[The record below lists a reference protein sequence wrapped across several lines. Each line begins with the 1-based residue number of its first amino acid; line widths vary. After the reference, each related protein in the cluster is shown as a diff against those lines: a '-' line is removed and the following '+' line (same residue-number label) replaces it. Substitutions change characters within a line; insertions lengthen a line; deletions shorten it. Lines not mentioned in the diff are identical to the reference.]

1 MESTCDT
8 VLENE
13 GTLQSRSLSFDCT
26 CVRLD
31 KCIYDCKTQ
40 RLVTRFF
47 QFTSISKLGRVYD
60 TIGNFV
66 HSCKRKSCTFCN
78 QKFFCSKAILIWRR
92 WLSAHYVNRWLS
104 SKCYYRET
112 GLGNLDNPD
121 QRIAQDLQLFPAL
134 TINMIFDFID
144 SIGSLG
150 VFSVILWKLSDQ
162 YIILGYHVP

>member
-13 GTLQSRSLSFDCT
+13 GTLQSRSLSFDRT

-66 HSCKRKSCTFCN
+66 HS
-78 QKFFCSKAILIWRR
+78 
-92 WLSAHYVNRWLS
+92 SASVSLV
-104 SKCYYRET
+104 
-112 GLGNLDNPD
+112 
-121 QRIAQDLQLFPAL
+121 LFA
-134 TINMIFDFID
+134 TKN
-144 SIGSLG
+144 
-150 VFSVILWKLSDQ
+150 FSAVKPYSYGDVGFPHIM
-162 YIILGYHVP
+162 